1 MKRTH
6 SNNFDYSGS
15 DRSDRSDGR
24 GRPDAHTSRE
34 HAMRGPHGHRGGGF
48 GGASAGFGPGAGAGF
63 GFGHGGPGFGPG
75 FGPRGP
81 RRAGKGDIRSV
92 ILSLLGEGP
101 SNGYGL
107 IKAIAERTGGTWRP
121 SPGSV
126 YPTLQ
131 QLVDE
136 ELIVAKGDGRRT
148 EFELTEAGTAYLAEH
163 ADEITKA
170 WEATPGRSQSDTAFF
185 ESVGKLMGVVQQFR
199 HSATDAQRTA
209 AAEKLD
215 DARRALYL
223 ILAD

>member
-1 MKRTH
+1 MSRNHTH
-6 SNNFDYSGS
+6 NFDFSGS
-15 DRSDRSDGR
+15 DSHHEGH
-24 GRPDAHTSRE
+24 GRPDGHTLHDR
-34 HAMRGPHGHRGGGF
+34 ARRGPHGHGGAGF
-48 GGASAGFGPGAGAGF
+48 GGAGFGGAGFGPGQGGGF
-63 GFGHGGPGFGPG
+63 GGFGPG

-81 RRAGKGDIRSV
+81 RRAGKGDVRSV

-163 ADEITKA
+163 ADEIKKA
-170 WEATPGRSQSDTAFF
+170 WDATPGRSENDTAFF

-199 HSATDAQRTA
+199 MAATDAQRTA

-215 DARRALYL
+215 EARRALYL